1 MTLQRFNEG
10 DLVTLKYN
18 MPWKVIAGPELIT
31 EFPEYGKVYTIGE
44 YTDYIRGKGWFLR
57 LKELPNEIEFAEID
71 FSHVAVRV
79 MAMQE
84 REFILNL
91 N

>member
-1 MTLQRFNEG
+1 MRLQRFNDG
-10 DLVTLKYN
+10 DLVTLKFD

-44 YTDYIRGKGWFLR
+44 YTDYIHGKGWFLV
-57 LKELPNEIEFAEID
+57 LKELSREIEFAEVD
-71 FSHVAVRV
+71 FSCVAVRV
-79 MAMQE
+79 RAMQE

>member
-1 MTLQRFNEG
+1 MNLQRFNEG
-10 DLVTLKYN
+10 DIVTLLFD
-18 MPWKVIAGPELIT
+18 MPFKVIDGPKTIT
-31 EFPEYGKVYTIGE
+31 DFPKFGQPYTVGE

-57 LKELPNEIEFAEID
+57 LKEIPGDIEFAEVD
-71 FSHVAVRV
+71 FGYVAVRV
-79 MAMQE
+79 LAMQE